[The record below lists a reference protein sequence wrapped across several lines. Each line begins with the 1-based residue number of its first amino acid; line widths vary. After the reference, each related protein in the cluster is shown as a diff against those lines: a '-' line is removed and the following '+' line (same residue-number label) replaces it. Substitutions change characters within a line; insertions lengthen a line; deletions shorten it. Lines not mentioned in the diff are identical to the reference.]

1 MKQHKAHNEST
12 ETASTTHMSGAN
24 ANSFSSS
31 SKSSI
36 LLSSKQKL
44 LLRTTMRPF
53 MKDPTEDI
61 IEEKQ

>member
-12 ETASTTHMSGAN
+12 ETASTHMSGAN

>member
-12 ETASTTHMSGAN
+12 ETASALSGAN
-24 ANSFSSS
+24 GNSFSSS
-31 SKSSI
+31 SRSSI
-36 LLSSKQKL
+36 LRAKQNL

-61 IEEKQ
+61 IDERQ